1 MDLFSYRN
9 DRLAENQAPLAWRMR
24 PDTVDEIVGQKH
36 LLAPGA
42 AFRRMLEKDLL
53 HSFVLFGPSG
63 TGKTTIAQVVAGMTR
78 AAFIP
83 IKAIS
88 AGVSDIRKIAA
99 DATDRSRLYS
109 QRTILFVDEIHRFNK
124 SQQDVL
130 LPYVE
135 DGTLTMIGATTENPL
150 YELNSALL
158 SRLKV
163 YVLEPL
169 GEADI
174 KSLVRKAMLDPEK
187 GLGKCQVSI
196 TPGALDT
203 LAANAR
209 GDARIALNML
219 ESLADSYRQEGLPI
233 ELNESMLQ
241 TFGARLIIKY
251 DRNGDFHYDAISA
264 FIKSVRGSNPDAA
277 LFWLA
282 TMLEGGEDP
291 KFIAR
296 RLLIL
301 AAEDIGLA
309 DPQALVLANATVQAV
324 QFIGMPEARIPLSE
338 CTIYLACSLK
348 SNSAYEAV
356 DNAIKAVRASGKHQ
370 VPAHLADSS
379 HSRSGQLLGKGI
391 GYQYPH
397 AFGGWVEQQY
407 MPDGLAETAFYT
419 PGHNPEES
427 RLQKI
432 LKYLNNPASKGGDR

>member
-1 MDLFSYRN
+1 MDLFSYRESS
-9 DRLAENQAPLAWRMR
+9 LKETGAPLAWRMR
-24 PDTVDEIVGQKH
+24 PANLDQIAGQRH
-36 LLAPGA
+36 LLGPGA

-88 AGVSDIRKIAA
+88 AGVSDIRKIAK
-99 DATDRSRLYS
+99 DAADRSKYYG
-109 QRTILFVDEIHRFNK
+109 QRTVLFVDEIHRFNK

-163 YVLEPL
+163 YILEPL
-169 GEADI
+169 SGDDI
-174 KSLVRKAMLDPEK
+174 RSLVRRAIEDKER
-187 GLGKCQVSI
+187 GLGNCQLSI
-196 TPGALDT
+196 TGEAMDMLV
-203 LAANAR
+203 AYAR

-219 ESLADSYRQEGLPI
+219 ESLADSYRQEGEPL
-233 ELNESMLQ
+233 ELDEQMMQ
-241 TFGARLIIKY
+241 AFGGKLIIKY
-251 DRNGDFHYDAISA
+251 DRDGDFHYDAISA
-264 FIKSVRGSNPDAA
+264 FIKSVRGSDPDAA

-309 DPQALVLANATVQAV
+309 DPQALVLANAAAQTV

-338 CTIYLACSLK
+338 CTIYLACALK
-348 SNSAYEAV
+348 SNSAYEAI
-356 DNAIKAVRASGKHQ
+356 DSAMKAVRSSGQHK
-370 VPAHLADSS
+370 VPPHLADSS
-379 HSRSGQLLGKGI
+379 HSKAGPLLGKGI

-397 AFGGWVEQQY
+397 AFGGWVKQQY
-407 MPDGLAETAFYT
+407 LPPDLQDSRFYT
-419 PGHNPEES
+419 PGHNPEEA

-432 LKYLNNPASKGGDR
+432 LAYLKKDRPGDGL

>member
-1 MDLFSYRN
+1 MPGS
-9 DRLAENQAPLAWRMR
+9 PLAWRMR
-24 PDTVDEIVGQKH
+24 PSTLDDIAGQHH
-36 LLAPGA
+36 LLASGA

-53 HSFVLFGPSG
+53 HSFILFGPSG
-63 TGKTTIAQVVAGMTR
+63 TGKTTIAQVVASMTR
-78 AAFIP
+78 AAFVP

-88 AGVSDIRKIAA
+88 AGVSDIRKIAGEA
-99 DATDRSRLYS
+99 SERSRYYE
-109 QRTILFVDEIHRFNK
+109 QRTVLFVDEIHRFNK

-163 YVLEPL
+163 YILEPL
-169 GEADI
+169 SNDDI
-174 KSLVRKAMLDPEK
+174 KMLVRRALEDKDK
-187 GLGKCQVSI
+187 GLGEYGIAI
-196 TPGALDT
+196 TDLALEM
-203 LAANAR
+203 LCSYAR
-209 GDARIALNML
+209 GDARIALNIL
-219 ESLADSYRQEGLPI
+219 ESLVDSYMRDDQSLTVDEH
-233 ELNESMLQ
+233 MLEA
-241 TFGARLIIKY
+241 FGGKLIIKY

-264 FIKSVRGSNPDAA
+264 FIKSVRGSDPDAA
-277 LFWLA
+277 LYWLA

-301 AAEDIGLA
+301 ASEDIGLA
-309 DPQALVLANATVQAV
+309 DPQALVLASATAQTV

-338 CTIYLACSLK
+338 CTIYLACALK

-356 DNAIKAVRASGKHQ
+356 DSAIKAVRSSGQHQ
-370 VPAHLADSS
+370 VPSHLADSS
-379 HSRSGQLLGKGI
+379 HSKSGKILGKGT

-397 AFGGWVEQQY
+397 AFGGWVKQEY
-407 MPDGLAETAFYT
+407 LPPGLKDNKFYS
-419 PGHNPEES
+419 PGHNPEEA

-432 LKYLNNPASKGGDR
+432 LKYLQTANIPEKN